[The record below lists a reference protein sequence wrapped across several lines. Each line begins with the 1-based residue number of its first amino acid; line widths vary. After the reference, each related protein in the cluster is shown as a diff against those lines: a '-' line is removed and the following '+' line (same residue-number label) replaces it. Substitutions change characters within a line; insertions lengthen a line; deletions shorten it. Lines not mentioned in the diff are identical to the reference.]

1 MIYSV
6 RTKENREEASVSDGS
21 LKGSMSRLST
31 SKQAV
36 DISERQLAADLEE
49 TVAKMQ
55 SPSNVEVG
63 KFLLN
68 VDDDWLRKRF
78 RGARSVC

>member
-1 MIYSV
+1 MIYFV
-6 RTKENREEASVSDGS
+6 RTKENREEASASDES
-21 LKGSMSRLST
+21 LTRSMSRLST

-36 DISERQLAADLEE
+36 DISERQLAADLEA

-63 KFLLN
+63 KLLLN
-68 VDDDWLRKRF
+68 VDDGWLRKRF